1 MLFNYLI
8 GQIRLLIIDI
18 ARGTNIRKQ
27 LSYLRRE
34 QYFTSSEIK
43 NIQKNKINKIFSLA
57 QKNTDYYRNYKT
69 YEELPILTKDLVR
82 KNEEGLKNKL
92 FKKKLFKKGTSG
104 STGTPLVYYTTQLA
118 QSFMWAGILLSWEV
132 TKFVIGERVAFISGS
147 AIIKSSTQHNIFYKL
162 LNIKCYSTFTLN
174 EENIKHYIDDIKK
187 RKTKLIYGYATALDR
202 MATYINNKIP
212 DTTFP
217 HLKGIVSS
225 AEVLTEE
232 NRKNIETAFKTKV
245 YNQYGCNEAGI
256 SAFECEHKKMHII
269 STRSWYE
276 TDEENNLISTD
287 LANEGFI
294 MMRYF
299 TGDKVVFSKENKC
312 ACKRNYPIIDN
323 VIGRSY
329 DFVVDMNKKILHA
342 AFFNILFRND
352 PTVKQFQVTFNKNSI
367 KICLN
372 VDNTK
377 SLCEYDIYLNAIKK
391 HLHFEHYEMIFNTP
405 FLTAENAKHR
415 YVIDETN
422 LVC

>member
-1 MLFNYLI
+1 MLFNYWI
-8 GQIRLLIIDI
+8 GQLRLLIIDI

-27 LSYLRRE
+27 LAYLRRE
-34 QYFTSSEIK
+34 QYFNSNEIK
-43 NIQKNKINKIFSLA
+43 KIRKERLDRIFALA
-57 QKNTDYYRNYKT
+57 QTNTDYYRNYKS

-82 KNEEGLKNKL
+82 KNEDGLKNKN

-118 QSFMWAGILLSWEV
+118 QSFMWAGLLLSWEV
-132 TKFVIGERVAFISGS
+132 TKFVVGDRIAFISGS

-174 EENIKHYIDDIKK
+174 DENIQHYIDDIKK
-187 RKTKLIYGYATALDR
+187 RKTKLIYGYATALDK
-202 MATYINNKIP
+202 MATYINNKMPEI
-212 DTTFP
+212 TFP
-217 HLKGIVSS
+217 LLKGIVSS

-232 NRKNIETAFKTKV
+232 DRKNIETAFNTNV
-245 YNQYGCNEAGI
+245 YKQYGCNEAGI
-256 SAFECEHKKMHII
+256 SAFECEHKKMHLI

-276 TDEENNLISTD
+276 TDKENNLISTD

-294 MMRYF
+294 MLRYF
-299 TGDKVVFSKENKC
+299 TGDKVLLSKENVCKC
-312 ACKRNYPIIDN
+312 IRNYPIIDN

-329 DFVVDMNKKILHA
+329 DFVVDMNKKVLHA

-352 PTVKQFQVTFNKNSI
+352 PTVKQFQVTFNKNTI

-391 HLHFEHYEMIFNTP
+391 HLHFEKYEMIFNTP

-415 YVIDETN
+415 YVNDETN
-422 LVC
+422 LAG